1 MNHVSPLTYINT
13 YVALEY
19 IILLEHYKI
28 LKYYVYYLYNFHV
41 KEELERQDYLEE
53 QSRPL
58 MKKFYQ
64 GV

>member
-13 YVALEY
+13 HIALEY
-19 IILLEHYKI
+19 IILLEHCKI
-28 LKYYVYYLYNFHV
+28 LNYYVYYLYNFHV
-41 KEELERQDYLEE
+41 KEELERPDCLEE
-53 QSRPL
+53 QNRPL